1 MRLPASAQDL
11 IAPPRAAKEIHMRK
25 KLLMLTLL
33 ALCVCM
39 LASCADFVRP
49 MNEQNAIQ
57 KLDALQAQ
65 YEAQKYT
72 VIRADE
78 GEVASF
84 AETLVSGEGIEL
96 KGAVVGVLEYTYTD
110 RETGKMVMGVVIAVT
125 DKKDAKTIGKL
136 YESYEEDAGD
146 VTVEVSVKGRLVEI
160 VRS

>member
-1 MRLPASAQDL
+1 M
-11 IAPPRAAKEIHMRK
+11 K
-25 KLLMLTLL
+25 KRLLMLLL
-33 ALCVCM
+33 LSLCVCV

-49 MNEQNAIQ
+49 MNEKNAIQ

-78 GEVASF
+78 SEVASF

-96 KGAVVGVLEYTYTD
+96 KGAVVGMLEYTYID

-125 DKKDAKTIGKL
+125 DKKDTKTVAAL
-136 YESYEEDAGD
+136 YESYEEDAGG
-146 VTVEVSVKGRLVEI
+146 VTVEVTVNGRLVEI

>member
-1 MRLPASAQDL
+1 M
-11 IAPPRAAKEIHMRK
+11 K
-25 KLLMLTLL
+25 KRLLMLLL
-33 ALCVCM
+33 LSLCVCV

-49 MNEQNAIQ
+49 MNEKNAIQ

-78 GEVASF
+78 SEVASF

-96 KGAVVGVLEYTYTD
+96 KGAVVGMLEYTYID

-125 DKKDAKTIGKL
+125 DKKDAKTVATL
-136 YESYEEDAGD
+136 YESYEEDAGG
-146 VTVEVSVKGRLVEI
+146 VTVEVTVNGRLVEI

>member
-1 MRLPASAQDL
+1 M
-11 IAPPRAAKEIHMRK
+11 K
-25 KLLMLTLL
+25 KRLLMLLL
-33 ALCVCM
+33 LSLCVCV

-49 MNEQNAIQ
+49 MNEKNAIQ

-78 GEVASF
+78 SEVASF

-96 KGAVVGVLEYTYTD
+96 KGAVVGMLEYTYID
-110 RETGKMVMGVVIAVT
+110 RETGKMVMGMVVAVT
-125 DKKDAKTIGKL
+125 DKKDAKTVAAL
-136 YESYEEDAGD
+136 YESYEEDAGG
-146 VTVEVSVKGRLVEI
+146 VTVEVTVNGRLVEI

>member
-1 MRLPASAQDL
+1 M
-11 IAPPRAAKEIHMRK
+11 K
-25 KLLMLTLL
+25 KRLLMLLL
-33 ALCVCM
+33 LSLCVCV

-49 MNEQNAIQ
+49 MNEKNAIQ

-78 GEVASF
+78 SEVASF

-96 KGAVVGVLEYTYTD
+96 KGAVVGMLEYTYVD

-125 DKKDAKTIGKL
+125 DKKDAKTVAAL
-136 YESYEEDAGD
+136 YESYEEDAGG
-146 VTVEVSVKGRLVEI
+146 VTVEVTVNGRLVEI

>member
-1 MRLPASAQDL
+1 M
-11 IAPPRAAKEIHMRK
+11 K
-25 KLLMLTLL
+25 KRLLMLLL
-33 ALCVCM
+33 LSLCVCV

-49 MNEQNAIQ
+49 MNEKNAIQ

-78 GEVASF
+78 SEVASF

-96 KGAVVGVLEYTYTD
+96 KGAVVGMLEYTYID

-125 DKKDAKTIGKL
+125 DKKDAKTIAAL
-136 YESYEEDAGD
+136 YESYEEDAGG
-146 VTVEVSVKGRLVEI
+146 VTVEVTVNGRLVEI

>member
-1 MRLPASAQDL
+1 M
-11 IAPPRAAKEIHMRK
+11 
-25 KLLMLTLL
+25 LLLL
-33 ALCVCM
+33 SLCVCV

-49 MNEQNAIQ
+49 MNEKNAIQ

-78 GEVASF
+78 SEVASF

-96 KGAVVGVLEYTYTD
+96 KGAVVGMLEYTYID

-125 DKKDAKTIGKL
+125 DKKDAKTVAAL
-136 YESYEEDAGD
+136 YESYEEDAGG
-146 VTVEVSVKGRLVEI
+146 VTVEVTVNGRLVEI

>member
-1 MRLPASAQDL
+1 M
-11 IAPPRAAKEIHMRK
+11 K
-25 KLLMLTLL
+25 KRLLMLLL
-33 ALCVCM
+33 LSLCVCV

-49 MNEQNAIQ
+49 MNEKNAIQ

-78 GEVASF
+78 SEVASF

-96 KGAVVGVLEYTYTD
+96 KGAVVGMLEYTYID

-125 DKKDAKTIGKL
+125 DKKDAKTVAAL
-136 YESYEEDAGD
+136 YESYEEDAGG
-146 VTVEVSVKGRLVEI
+146 VTVEVTVNGRLVEI

>member
-1 MRLPASAQDL
+1 M
-11 IAPPRAAKEIHMRK
+11 K
-25 KLLMLTLL
+25 KRLLMLLL
-33 ALCVCM
+33 LSLCVCV

-49 MNEQNAIQ
+49 MNEKNAIQ

-78 GEVASF
+78 SEVASF
-84 AETLVSGEGIEL
+84 TETLVSGEGIEL
-96 KGAVVGVLEYTYTD
+96 KGAVVGMLEYTYVD

-125 DKKDAKTIGKL
+125 DKKDAKTVAAL
-136 YESYEEDAGD
+136 YESYEEDAGG
-146 VTVEVSVKGRLVEI
+146 VTVEVTVNGRLVEI

>member
-1 MRLPASAQDL
+1 M
-11 IAPPRAAKEIHMRK
+11 K
-25 KLLMLTLL
+25 KRLLMLLL
-33 ALCVCM
+33 LSLCVCV

-49 MNEQNAIQ
+49 MNEKNAIQ

-78 GEVASF
+78 SEVASF

-96 KGAVVGVLEYTYTD
+96 KGAVVGMLEYTYID
-110 RETGKMVMGVVIAVT
+110 RESGKMVMGVVIAVT
-125 DKKDAKTIGKL
+125 DKKDAKTVAAL
-136 YESYEEDAGD
+136 YESYEEDAGG
-146 VTVEVSVKGRLVEI
+146 VTVEVTVNGRLVEI

>member
-1 MRLPASAQDL
+1 M
-11 IAPPRAAKEIHMRK
+11 K
-25 KLLMLTLL
+25 KRLLMLLL
-33 ALCVCM
+33 LSLCVCV

-49 MNEQNAIQ
+49 MNEKNAIQ

-78 GEVASF
+78 SEVASF

-96 KGAVVGVLEYTYTD
+96 KGAVVGMLEYTYID

-125 DKKDAKTIGKL
+125 DKKDAKTVAEL
-136 YESYEEDAGD
+136 YESYEEDAGG
-146 VTVEVSVKGRLVEI
+146 VTVEVTVNGRLVEI